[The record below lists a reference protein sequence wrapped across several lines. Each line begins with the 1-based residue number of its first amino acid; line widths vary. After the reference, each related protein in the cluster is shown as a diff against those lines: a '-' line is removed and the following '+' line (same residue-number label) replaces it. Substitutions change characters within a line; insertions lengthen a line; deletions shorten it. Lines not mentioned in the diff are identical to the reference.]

1 VTVLAISMDSP
12 ANSRAFAASY
22 GIAFPLLA
30 DEDGQVSRTYAGV
43 TSDGNTLP
51 GITIVRGDGH
61 IVFRQ
66 LASAKDD
73 RMSSAELVA
82 TIDRTLGTSG
92 PAAVHDGFAGL
103 DRVQLRLDLGGGV
116 SHDGGDGGGTGATA
130 LGAGSLLLPLGRHV
144 LVGPRVQWG
153 VHAGALAVDGIALV
167 REPIFHGVGALELG
181 VSAGWTPYPIPRMGG
196 NVGGTADLWFA
207 ISPKLSVQLGVTTTV
222 YELTGGAVTDVAAT
236 IGVGGLVQIS
246 QY

>member
-1 VTVLAISMDSP
+1 MDAP
-12 ANSRAFAASY
+12 ADSRAFANDY

-43 TSDGNTLP
+43 TSDANTLP
-51 GITIVRGDGH
+51 GVTIVRGDGR

-82 TIDRTLGTSG
+82 TVDRTLGTRG
-92 PAAVHDGFAGL
+92 PAAVHDGFAAL
-103 DRVQLRLDLGGGV
+103 DRVQFRIDLGGGV
-116 SHDGGDGGGTGATA
+116 THDGHDGQGGGGTGATA
-130 LGAGSLLLPLGRHV
+130 FGAGSLLLPLGRHV
-144 LVGPRVQWG
+144 LVGPRAQWG
-153 VHAGALAVDGIALV
+153 VHAGVLAIDGIALV
-167 REPIFHGVGALELG
+167 REPIFNGVGAVELG
-181 VSAGWTPYPIPRMGG
+181 VSAGWTPYPIPRMGP

-207 ISPKLSVQLGVTTTV
+207 LSPKLSVQLGVTTTV

>member
-1 VTVLAISMDSP
+1 MTVLAISKDSP
-12 ANSRAFAASY
+12 ADSRAFANDY

-43 TSDGNTLP
+43 TSDANTLP
-51 GITIVRGDGH
+51 GVTIVRGDGR

-82 TIDRTLGTSG
+82 TVDRTLGTSG
-92 PAAVHDGFAGL
+92 PPAVHDGFAAL
-103 DRVQLRLDLGGGV
+103 DRVQFRIDLGGGIT
-116 SHDGGDGGGTGATA
+116 HDGGDGGATGATA

-144 LVGPRVQWG
+144 LVGPRAQWG
-153 VHAGALAVDGIALV
+153 VHAGALAIDGIALV
-167 REPIFHGVGALELG
+167 REPIFHGAGALELG
-181 VSAGWTPYPIPRMGG
+181 VSAGWTPYPIPRMGP

-222 YELTGGAVTDVAAT
+222 YELTGGAVADVAAT
-236 IGVGGLVQIS
+236 IGVGGLVRIS

>member
-1 VTVLAISMDSP
+1 MDSP
-12 ANSRAFAASY
+12 ADSRAFAAKY
-22 GIAFPLLA
+22 GIGFPLLA

-43 TSDGNTLP
+43 TSDRNTLP
-51 GITIVRGDGH
+51 GITIVRGDGR

-82 TIDRTLGTSG
+82 TVDRTLGTSG
-92 PAAVHDGFAGL
+92 PPAVHDGFAAL
-103 DRVQLRLDLGGGV
+103 DRVQFRIDLGGGV
-116 SHDGGDGGGTGATA
+116 SHDGHDGPGGGDGGSTGATA

-153 VHAGALAVDGIALV
+153 VHAGALAIDGLALV

-181 VSAGWTPYPIPRMGG
+181 VSAGWTPYPIPRMGP

-207 ISPKLSVQLGVTTTV
+207 ISPKLSVQLGVSTTV